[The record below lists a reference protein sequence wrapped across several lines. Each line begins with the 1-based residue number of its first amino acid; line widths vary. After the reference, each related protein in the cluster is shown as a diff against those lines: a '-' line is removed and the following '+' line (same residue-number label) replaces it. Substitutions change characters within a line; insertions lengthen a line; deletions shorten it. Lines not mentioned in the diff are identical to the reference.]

1 MTLNKICLICSTLL
15 LALVVSCAPKLA
27 HAQLTDGQ
35 SAVLGG
41 VIGYVIGKDKR
52 EPQYVPVYPSY
63 GYHYVPQAPVVIHPS
78 QVQGYNSTDHGYCA
92 PYLNEAYYQC
102 LGNLQ
107 RNRNEAAYYRGLRG
121 Y

>member
-1 MTLNKICLICSTLL
+1 MKTLSKLRIKIVCVAVAFAAILANCS
-15 LALVVSCAPKLA
+15 PA
-27 HAQLTDGQ
+27 HAQLTEGQ
-35 SAVLGG
+35 AAVIGG

-52 EPQYVPVYPSY
+52 PHQVYVPAPPM
-63 GYHYVPQAPVVIHPS
+63 YVQQAPVIIHPS
-78 QVQGYNSTDHGYCA
+78 QAHGYNSTDHGYCA

-107 RNRNEAAYYRGLRG
+107 RNRNEAAYQRGLRG